1 MGNDLA
7 AGADTN
13 MHERVERALRLSG
26 SIGRQPAAR
35 LMVAAG
41 VPDTVIARV
50 LCEPAWRRRVAP
62 RS

>member
-1 MGNDLA
+1 MGA
-7 AGADTN
+7 TEGGVRIAEA
-13 MHERVERALRLSG
+13 VEHALRLSE

-50 LCEPAWRRRVAP
+50 LCEPPERRRTAP
-62 RS
+62 RPTR